1 MLSYQHIY
9 HAGNVADVHK
19 HSILSILLAAM
30 QEKPKPISYMETHA
44 GRGLYNLHSAE
55 AEKTGEAEKGIMY
68 YMKHK
73 RSLLPLSYIEAVEK
87 IQDELGDDFYAG
99 SPLLARVLLKGEG
112 HDFNLMEL
120 HPQEYAALHKIM
132 HGFPHV
138 HCHKRDGYEGVLAIS
153 RPREPLPTRGFILI
167 DPSYE
172 EKGEYT
178 QAANF
183 ILKLYKKWKEA
194 VIMLWYP
201 VLSANNH
208 IPMLEILKNA
218 ELPKFMQSEV
228 LFKNLPKENGMLG
241 SGIVIINTPFFAVDE
256 INEFTNNFSR

>member
-9 HAGNVADVHK
+9 HAGNAADVHK
-19 HSILSILLAAM
+19 HCLLSILLTAM
-30 QEKPKPISYMETHA
+30 QEKPKPVSYMETHA

-55 AEKTGEAEKGIMY
+55 AEKTKEAEKGIMY
-68 YMKHK
+68 YLKHK
-73 RSLLPLSYIEAVEK
+73 KSLLPLSYIEATEK

-99 SPLLARVLLKGEG
+99 SPMLARILLKGEG

-132 HGFPHV
+132 HGFPNV
-138 HCHKRDGYEGVLAIS
+138 HCHKRNGYEGVLAIS

-172 EKGEYT
+172 EKNEYE
-178 QAANF
+178 QAADF
-183 ILKLYKKWKEA
+183 ILKLHKKWKEA

-208 IPMLEILKNA
+208 VSMLEKLKQA
-218 ELPKFMQSEV
+218 DLPKFTQSEV
-228 LFKNLPKENGMLG
+228 LFKTLPKENGMLG
-241 SGIVIINTPFFAVDE
+241 SGAVIINTPYFALDE
-256 INEFTNNFSR
+256 INDFTAKFE

>member
-9 HAGNVADVHK
+9 HAGNAADVHK
-19 HSILSILLAAM
+19 HSLLSILLSAM

-44 GRGLYNLHSAE
+44 GRGLYDLHSAE
-55 AEKTGEAEKGIMY
+55 AEKTKEAEKGILY

-73 RSLLPLSYIEAVEK
+73 KKILPTSYIEAVEK
-87 IQDELGDDFYAG
+87 IQDELGEEFYPG
-99 SPLLARVLLKGEG
+99 SPLLARVLLKGDG
-112 HDFNLMEL
+112 HDFSLMEL

-138 HCHKRDGYEGVLAIS
+138 HCHKRDGYEGVLALS

-172 EKGEYT
+172 EKTEYE

-183 ILKLYKKWKEA
+183 ILKLNKKWKEA

-201 VLSANNH
+201 ILSANYH
-208 IPMLEILKNA
+208 VPMLEILKKA
-218 ELPKFMQSEV
+218 ELPKFTQSEV
-228 LFKNLPKENGMLG
+228 LFNPPPKEGGMLG
-241 SGIVIINTPFFAVDE
+241 SGVVIINTPFFATEELDD
-256 INEFTNNFSR
+256 FTKTFR